1 MKIREKPIHTREDE
15 DTIWGFGRII
25 RYMSEKAGGL
35 GLFGPR
41 NTF

>member
-1 MKIREKPIHTREDE
+1 MKNCEKPIHACKDE

-25 RYMSEKAGGL
+25 RYMSEKAGGF